1 MSRIT
6 EYLQSNSSE
15 CTGDWRKRAEY
26 VNKNRDWLTL
36 SRIITLRVISK
47 MESRKITQKDLA
59 SMMGCTQQ
67 YVSSLLKG
75 STNMTLE
82 TICRLEKALEMD
94 IVSETIKNSLGYGN
108 GYLSDS
114 FGEEAKSGIISSSS
128 FVDGYDEDE

>member
-1 MSRIT
+1 
-6 EYLQSNSSE
+6 
-15 CTGDWRKRAEY
+15 
-26 VNKNRDWLTL
+26 
-36 SRIITLRVISK
+36 

-94 IVSETIKNSLGYGN
+94 IVSETIKNSLGFGN

-114 FGEEAKSGIISSSS
+114 FGEEANSEIISSSS